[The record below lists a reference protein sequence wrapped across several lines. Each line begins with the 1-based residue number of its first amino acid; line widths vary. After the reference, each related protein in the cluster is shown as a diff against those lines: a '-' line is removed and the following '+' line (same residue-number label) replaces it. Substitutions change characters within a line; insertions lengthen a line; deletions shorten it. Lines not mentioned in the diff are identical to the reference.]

1 MLLPNPSF
9 ASFGEVVFE
18 DVKPFCVLGS
28 DGLVSHL
35 PPIDNTLRAEDFNVS
50 VQQAMGSVMS
60 FNASYVPVE
69 KLQDF
74 EGIVSM
80 ADNLLSSEIIPEN
93 PPSNPET
100 SNEN

>member
-18 DVKPFCVLGS
+18 DVKPFVVLGS
-28 DGLVSHL
+28 EGLACHL
-35 PPIDNTLRAEDFNVS
+35 PPIDSTLRAEDFNVS

-60 FNASYVPVE
+60 FNASYVPSD

-80 ADNLLSSEIIPEN
+80 ADNLLSSEIIPET
-93 PPSNPET
+93 PPSNPDPA
-100 SNEN
+100 NEN